1 MKIVCPVCKGS
12 GKLPVTREPKAE
24 SNGEEMIGECPTFHG
39 KGEIDKK

>member
-24 SNGEEMIGECPTFHG
+24 SNGEEMIGRPTCHG